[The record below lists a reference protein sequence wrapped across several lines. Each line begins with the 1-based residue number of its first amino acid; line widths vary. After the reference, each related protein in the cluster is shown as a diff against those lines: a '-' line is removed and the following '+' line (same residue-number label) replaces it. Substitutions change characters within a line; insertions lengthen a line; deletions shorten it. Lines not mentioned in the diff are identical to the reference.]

1 MNDYAI
7 SVITPFHNVDMRYF
21 KVAAQSMFAQTIGF
35 GRIQWIVVAH
45 NCEPHFLSELKEL
58 LGRRPNVVL
67 TELHNDAKTPSSPR
81 NHGFRFA
88 TAKYVGYLDA
98 DDAYRPDCLAECV
111 RQADET
117 KAQVV
122 CFRRDYELEDES
134 LWPMTELTLW
144 NQLEPRIVI
153 ERGDWDGRQRIF
165 DGLFS
170 FVTSKI
176 FDREF
181 LVRRG
186 IAFDEEIP
194 YCEDSVYSMSSIAQA
209 DRVCI
214 LPQLIGYHYF
224 INGGSLVQQQA
235 KPSKTVVA
243 YARGLAKIFNLGYD
257 FGIDI
262 NFFAQRLMLHV
273 CNFMLH
279 TQMEAEDREEIKR
292 IFAPIVYRTTPVCP
306 NKIVTE
312 EWAEHA
318 FAMCREVILNTQ
330 GATGSRKLMELTGG
344 LMELRRILS
353 RNRESDYGRKYRFE
367 SLRTIAAYQMRVPLT
382 RLNSYRKL
390 VDLQVSIGE
399 HGILTSD
406 RIDGYVQEGDCLV
419 PFTDDHLRPYVLA
432 VARTLKGRH
441 NLWVAQC
448 ELQGR
453 RLNDRTRTHSLGS
466 LIVRNY
472 FFDIVY
478 GGGDRPATLS
488 APDGAFFSSTEMEND
503 YRGILH
509 AALLDREIDQ
519 IVAATA
525 TKLQRLFEPLVEERS
540 DVLAHLRAV
549 DPARA
554 EEVAAALSDF
564 DSGREREFARRL
576 WPKLG
581 RIVAC
586 GSGSHADAR
595 REIRRYTG
603 AVPWNNG
610 YVFLP
615 QMVVAHA
622 TADESDLYLF
632 DGTGCFCEF
641 FRNDTDE
648 VAKPVTRGELEPGH
662 TYNVIVTN
670 GAGLYRVVTD
680 IEILVVRAGAE
691 GLFVEILR

>member
-1 MNDYAI
+1 MKYAI

-21 KVAAQSMFAQTIGF
+21 RRAVDSMLAQTIGF
-35 GRIQWIVVAH
+35 ERIQWIVVLH
-45 NCEPHFLSELKEL
+45 NCEAKYRPALEEL
-58 LGRRPNVVL
+58 LGKYPNVVL
-67 TELHNDAKTPSSPR
+67 APLDDDAKTPSSPR
-81 NHGFRFA
+81 NHGFSFA
-88 TAKYVGYLDA
+88 TAKYVGYLDG
-98 DDAYRPDCLAECV
+98 DDSYRPDCLAACV
-111 RQADET
+111 READET

-122 CFRRDYELEDES
+122 CFRREYELEDES

-144 NQLEPRIVI
+144 NQLEPRVVI
-153 ERGDWDGRQRIF
+153 ERGDWEGRQRIF

-170 FVTSKI
+170 FVTSKV

-181 LVRRG
+181 LIRRG
-186 IAFDEEIP
+186 ISFDEEVP
-194 YCEDSVYSMSSIAQA
+194 YCEDSIYSMSAIAQA

-224 INGGSLVQQQA
+224 INGGSLVQSSA
-235 KPSKTVVA
+235 KDSKTIVS
-243 YARGLAKIFNLGYD
+243 YARGLAKIFGRGYD

-279 TQMEAEDREEIKR
+279 SQMEPEDREEIKR
-292 IFAPIVYRTTPVCP
+292 LFAPFISRTTPVSP
-306 NKIVTE
+306 NKLVTG

-318 FAMCREVILNTQ
+318 FQMCREVILNTQ

-344 LMELRRILS
+344 LMELQRILS
-353 RNRESDYGRKYRFE
+353 RNKDSDYGRKYRFE
-367 SLRTIAAYQMRVPLT
+367 SLRTIAAYQTRVPLT
-382 RLNSYRKL
+382 RLDSYRRL
-390 VDLQVSIGE
+390 IDLQVSIGE

-406 RIDGYVQEGDCLV
+406 RISGYVQEGDCLV

-432 VARTLKGRH
+432 VAKTLKGRH

-466 LIVRNY
+466 FIVRNY

-478 GGGDRPATLS
+478 GGGERPAALS
-488 APDGAFFSSTEMEND
+488 APDGAFFSSSEKEND

-519 IVAATA
+519 VVAATA
-525 TKLQRLFEPLVEERS
+525 TKLRRLFGLLETDRAE
-540 DVLAHLRAV
+540 VLARLRAA
-549 DPARA
+549 DPVRA
-554 EEVAAALSDF
+554 AEVEAALADF
-564 DSGREREFARRL
+564 DAGRERDFARRL
-576 WPKLG
+576 WPKLV

-586 GSGSHADAR
+586 GSGTHADAR
-595 REIRRYTG
+595 REVRRYTG
-603 AVPWNNG
+603 GVPWNNG

-622 TADESDLYLF
+622 TEDESDLYLF
-632 DGTGCFCEF
+632 DGTDCFCEF

-648 VAKPVTRGELEPGH
+648 IARPVTRGELEPGH

-680 IEILVVRAGAE
+680 IEILVVRSDAD
-691 GLFVEILR
+691 GLVVEIRR